1 MKLSDDA
8 KAIVASNLTM
18 AAPMVQVVNVLKK
31 KSTTSDGSTEARY
44 IFSDFL
50 AQLEKGEV

>member
-8 KAIVASNLTM
+8 KAIVASNLTI
-18 AAPMVQVVNVLKK
+18 AALMVQVVNVLKK
-31 KSTTSDGSTEARY
+31 KSTTSDGKAEVRY